1 MKNDFETPLHTI
13 RTLLKRLA
21 YLEEAFDRTLTEE
34 EILVAIHSAF
44 KNGLDRGYKEILT
57 MIVNNA
63 DISLAEAKL
72 QEYLEELFNDP
83 DLTDRDDSGSL
94 PEQKEEDETICNES
108 YGKKEELPAKDDE
121 MTEWTITTSFD
132 DSYKKAV
139 DLLSKL
145 LQ

>member
-1 MKNDFETPLHTI
+1 MKNDFVTPLHTI

-83 DLTDRDDSGSL
+83 DLIDRDDAESL
-94 PEQKEEDETICNES
+94 QEQKEYETICNES
-108 YGKKEELPAKDDE
+108 CDNKEEPLAKDGE

-132 DSYKKAV
+132 DPYKKAV

-145 LQ
+145 LK